1 MPGHYCNGCPNP
13 KLPLLALTAGIL
25 IIGSSAIFVRWANAP
40 GSVTAFYR
48 MGIASALLAIP
59 FGRQARRQA
68 GSLTK
73 KSLGIAL
80 LAGLFFAIDL
90 ALWASGIM
98 VGGAATPT
106 LMANTAPLW
115 VSLGAWLVFKER
127 LNGRFWLGLSLAMA
141 GASLVLGQE
150 ILLNLDFG
158 MGALLGLLAAIF
170 YGAYQL
176 ATQHGRAGLSTIT
189 YFWIV
194 SASSAMLLL
203 LANLVFGQPL
213 WGYSQTTYLNFLAL
227 GLVVQV
233 FGWLVINYAQGYLP
247 ASLVAPTLLGQPVV
261 TAILAS
267 LLLGERFTTWHILG
281 GIAVIAGIFVVHRS
295 RT

>member
-1 MPGHYCNGCPNP
+1 
-13 KLPLLALTAGIL
+13 LSAGVL
-25 IIGSSAIFVRWANAP
+25 IIGSSAIFVRWADAP

-48 MGIASALLAIP
+48 MGIATALLVLPFARQIHQHPKSIPKHSLAIA
-59 FGRQARRQA
+59 FM
-68 GSLTK
+68 
-73 KSLGIAL
+73 
-80 LAGLFFAIDL
+80 AGLFFAVDL
-90 ALWASGIM
+90 ALWSSGVM

-115 VSLGAWLVFKER
+115 VGIGAWVVFGEG
-127 LNGRFWLGLSLAMA
+127 LNSRFWLGLLLAIA

-150 ILLNLDFG
+150 LFLDLDFG
-158 MGALLGLLAAIF
+158 LGALLGLLAAVF

-176 ATQHGRAGLSTIT
+176 ATQRGRAGLNTLS

-194 SASSAMLLL
+194 SASSAFFLLITN
-203 LANLVFGQPL
+203 LALGQPL
-213 WGYSQTTYLNFLAL
+213 LGYNQNTYLNFLAL
-227 GLVVQV
+227 GLVSQV
-233 FGWLVINYAQGYLP
+233 LGWMVINYAQGYLP

-267 LLLGERFTTWHILG
+267 LLLGERFTFWHIIG
-281 GIAVIAGIFVVHRS
+281 GIAVIIGILTVHRS